1 MFCTKCG
8 KQVPDGSVICP
19 HCGNALAAPQ
29 AAPKAA
35 PQPLQAVNNFAG
47 NVVDKAKKGDKKTLV
62 IGAIV
67 AVVAVIAIV
76 ALIML
81 LFGNGPKSVVKK
93 ALKKGEAL
101 DKKQEDLAETYLLFY
116 NKKARKK
123 LDMDEEDEDEKSVK
137 KSWKVTKAKKYGKND
152 DVTEGMRAYVADR
165 GGDEDK
171 VKAAALVEVTETTK
185 VKGEDPEKV
194 KKYYALVKV
203 GGKWYLLTGAGN
215 KAENINKAADKW
227 EAMAGSDSKKKKNS
241 DDDDDD

>member
-29 AAPKAA
+29 QAAPQAA

-47 NVVDKAKKGDKKTLV
+47 NVVDKAKKGDKKTLI
-62 IGAIV
+62 IGAV
-67 AVVAVIAIV
+67 AAVAAVIVLVMI
-76 ALIML
+76 ISW

-93 ALKKGEAL
+93 ALKKSENIE
-101 DKKQEDLAETYLLFY
+101 KKYEELAETYLLFS

-123 LDMDEEDEDEKSVK
+123 LDMDNDEDEEEAKT
-137 KSWKVTKAKKYGKND
+137 SWKITKTKKYGKND
-152 DVTEGMRAYVADR
+152 DVTEGMRAYVSQM

-171 VKAAALVEVTETTK
+171 VKASALVEVTETTK

-194 KKYYALVKV
+194 KKYYAVVKV
-203 GGKWYLLTGAGN
+203 GGKWYMLTGSGS
-215 KAENINKAADKW
+215 KADNINKAADKW

-241 DDDDDD
+241 DDDDD